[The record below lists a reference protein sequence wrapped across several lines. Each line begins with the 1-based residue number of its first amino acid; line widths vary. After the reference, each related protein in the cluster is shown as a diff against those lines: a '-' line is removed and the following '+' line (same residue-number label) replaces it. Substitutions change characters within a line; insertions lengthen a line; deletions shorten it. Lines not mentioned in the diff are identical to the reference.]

1 MEVLSWILVAG
12 FFTISILQVVTNILN
27 ARLERLQK
35 QYKDEIVR
43 SNEKLSELIKEVTKE
58 PRP

>member
-1 MEVLSWILVAG
+1 MEMLSWILVAG
-12 FFTISILQVVTNILN
+12 FFIVSALQVVTNILN

-43 SNEKLSELIKEVTKE
+43 SNEKLLELIKSFYKE